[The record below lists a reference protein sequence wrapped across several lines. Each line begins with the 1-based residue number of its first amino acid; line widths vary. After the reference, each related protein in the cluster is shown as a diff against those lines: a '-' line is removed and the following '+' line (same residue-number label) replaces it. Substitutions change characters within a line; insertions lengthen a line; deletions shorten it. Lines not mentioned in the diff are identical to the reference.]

1 VSGVDFIRTYGDRIH
16 CAHIKGVQVAK
27 GYTRSGRL
35 GGHQPMGDKHNGWNF
50 VTAGTARDA
59 TNTEELL
66 VELNRAGFSGG
77 VSIEWEDNDVEQHA
91 GAKIAL
97 ANLHAADQ
105 PPSGMRH
112 DEQLKA

>member
-1 VSGVDFIRTYGDRIH
+1 MGDR
-16 CAHIKGVQVAK
+16 
-27 GYTRSGRL
+27 
-35 GGHQPMGDKHNGWNF
+35 HNGWNF

-59 TNTEELL
+59 TNTEALL
-66 VELNRAGFSGG
+66 VELNRVGFSGG

-91 GAKIAL
+91 GAKAAL
-97 ANLHAADQ
+97 ANLHRADQ